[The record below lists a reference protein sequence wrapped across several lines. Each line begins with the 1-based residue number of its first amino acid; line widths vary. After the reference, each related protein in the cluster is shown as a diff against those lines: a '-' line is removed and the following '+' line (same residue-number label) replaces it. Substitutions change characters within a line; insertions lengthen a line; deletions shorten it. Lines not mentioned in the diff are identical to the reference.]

1 MTNSRRKTV
10 LASIVLLCLTST
22 TYADDDRGC
31 MNFTIDTDVDVRL
44 ACIEPEIAEN
54 EATIAESY
62 AILAEKL
69 DPDSL
74 EKLEASK
81 AAWLAYQESLCALKA
96 DVFAYDPKQAELAL
110 AMCKSDSTYDYASRL
125 FFLAGAHENK

>member
-10 LASIVLLCLTST
+10 LASIVLLCLTLT

-31 MNFTIDTDVDVRL
+31 MNFTIDTDVDDRL
-44 ACIEPEIAEN
+44 ACLETEIVDN

-69 DPDSL
+69 DADSL

-81 AAWLAYQESLCALKA
+81 DAWLAYQESLCALEA
-96 DVFAYDPKQAELAL
+96 DVYAYDPKQAELTL
-110 AMCKSDSTYDYASRL
+110 AMCKSDRSYDYASML
-125 FFLAGAHENK
+125 FFLAGIHENK